1 MVLNKYEI
9 KFGFKVSNNKFDT
22 KTVIVEAPTQG
33 SAINLVLNGIWKE
46 VFIISCKQTDKSAK
60 ADIRAMWA

>member
-22 KTVIVEAPTQG
+22 KTVIVEAPTQ
-33 SAINLVLNGIWKE
+33 
-46 VFIISCKQTDKSAK
+46 
-60 ADIRAMWA
+60 